1 MFKLDNMLSKNINT
15 DSDESAQHKVVPDVG
30 SVVIQATE
38 FAKPKYLLNI
48 KVTTSKSGI
57 KEFYNK
63 FTSHHKGDSGID
75 LIFND
80 NVIVD
85 SFSVGTL
92 DFGIQC
98 EMIDTETNTF
108 ASYYLVPR
116 SSISSTPF
124 QLANSIGIIDAGY
137 RGSIKAKVR
146 NFNPSL
152 PFTFPKG
159 SYFQIVAPDL
169 KPIKVNI
176 VDTLSKTSRNDGGFG
191 STNKDNMIL

>member
-85 SFSVGTL
+85 KRYMPWAAQTACTKKG
-92 DFGIQC
+92 G
-98 EMIDTETNTF
+98 
-108 ASYYLVPR
+108 R
-116 SSISSTPF
+116 SRPF
-124 QLANSIGIIDAGY
+124 PGCC
-137 RGSIKAKVR
+137 
-146 NFNPSL
+146 
-152 PFTFPKG
+152 
-159 SYFQIVAPDL
+159 
-169 KPIKVNI
+169 
-176 VDTLSKTSRNDGGFG
+176 
-191 STNKDNMIL
+191 

>member
-15 DSDESAQHKVVPDVG
+15 DSDVG
-30 SVVIQATE
+30 SVVIQAVE
-38 FAKPKYLLNI
+38 FAKPKYQLNI
-48 KVTTSKSGI
+48 KIITTKSEI

-63 FTSHHKGDSGID
+63 FTSHHKGDSGVD

-80 NVIVD
+80 DVIVD

-108 ASYYLVPR
+108 VSYYLVPR

-146 NFNPSL
+146 NLNPSM

-176 VDTLSKTSRNDGGFG
+176 IEILSETSRNDGGFG
-191 STNKDNMIL
+191 STNKNVIIL